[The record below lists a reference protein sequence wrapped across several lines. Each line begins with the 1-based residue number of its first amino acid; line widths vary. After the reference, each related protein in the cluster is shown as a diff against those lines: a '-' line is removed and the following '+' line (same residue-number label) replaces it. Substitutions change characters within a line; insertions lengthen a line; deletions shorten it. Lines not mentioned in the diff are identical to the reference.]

1 MRRRRPPSPPFFDVR
16 WLRKLGPLAS
26 TRLKIPMRLC
36 IIGVI
41 SSIDATA
48 VGVFTDDSGFAIASY
63 IATYVN
69 TPWGWAASIRP
80 LFLFL
85 FLFLVFFPS
94 SFS

>member
-1 MRRRRPPSPPFFDVR
+1 
-16 WLRKLGPLAS
+16 
-26 TRLKIPMRLC
+26 MRLRN
-36 IIGVI
+36 IGVR

-48 VGVFTDDSGFAIASY
+48 VGVFSEDSGFAIASH

-85 FLFLVFFPS
+85 FLQFLLFVVFFPS
-94 SFS
+94 SSFSSSSPSSSFSSSSSSVMCTLSKSK